1 LAAGLI
7 HPAHS
12 IAELRR
18 LLLFPQLI
26 MLRPNPQHFR
36 VAFGASLILAR
47 HAALVGDSR
56 FAFWADALSAAA
68 HGVFVLPLVH

>member
-1 LAAGLI
+1 
-7 HPAHS
+7 
-12 IAELRR
+12 
-18 LLLFPQLI
+18 